1 MIIGLCSIELRLDW
15 SNSLKDKRSEIKSLI
30 AKIRSKFNASV
41 SEVDAQDEWR
51 RAVLGLAVVTT
62 ESRHADTMINEIV
75 SYVERNTEGEVI
87 SVHTEIL

>member
-1 MIIGLCSIELRLDW
+1 MIVGLCSIELRLDW

-41 SEVDAQDEWR
+41 SEVDAHDDWR

-75 SYVERNTEGEVI
+75 SFVERNTEGEVI